1 MSPLHVTLPTPLPA
15 TRAAVE
21 AAFKAEGFGVLTE
34 IDVQATL
41 REKLGAAH
49 EGHRILGIC
58 NPHLAKQALD
68 IDRDVALLLPCTVTL
83 RELADGGTEVRVLD
97 PKAAFTL
104 AAPDTRAR
112 LEPLADD
119 VAARL
124 GAALS
129 ALADASRGLRARD
142 RRGSVS
148 AAGSLVLERH
158 ARQGQQPVRARA
170 PVGARRE
177 VALDQALQLGIERA
191 RLVGRQVQLDES
203 VHRAAVRS
211 RERHRSLAGGTLGR
225 IALVAGARHPDATV
239 LTPLQQ
245 EACPGGALQVASRGA
260 CQSPRL
266 GHLQHRQRLLDV
278 GVRERRERHEPGV
291 VGRAVDL
298 DRPPAARPLLD
309 HDQQARALQA
319 LDPVE
324 HGIEIARELVGGL
337 AGAPSA
343 AEEDTEHV
351 AHRPI
356 EQETS
361 RRRIVRP
368 TAGPTGRRR

>member
-112 LEPLADD
+112 LGPLADD

-129 ALADASRGLRARD
+129 ALA
-142 RRGSVS
+142 
-148 AAGSLVLERH
+148 
-158 ARQGQQPVRARA
+158 
-170 PVGARRE
+170 
-177 VALDQALQLGIERA
+177 
-191 RLVGRQVQLDES
+191 
-203 VHRAAVRS
+203 
-211 RERHRSLAGGTLGR
+211 
-225 IALVAGARHPDATV
+225 
-239 LTPLQQ
+239 
-245 EACPGGALQVASRGA
+245 
-260 CQSPRL
+260 
-266 GHLQHRQRLLDV
+266 
-278 GVRERRERHEPGV
+278 
-291 VGRAVDL
+291 
-298 DRPPAARPLLD
+298 
-309 HDQQARALQA
+309 
-319 LDPVE
+319 
-324 HGIEIARELVGGL
+324 
-337 AGAPSA
+337 
-343 AEEDTEHV
+343 
-351 AHRPI
+351 
-356 EQETS
+356 ETS
-361 RRRIVRP
+361 R
-368 TAGPTGRRR
+368 AEA